1 MVFDI
6 RRIKVVVLS
15 KKKRKEKKREE
26 VHLKKKKLIKRNRFV
41 ILVRYTH
48 GICSFML
55 TNLSTPLP

>member
-15 KKKRKEKKREE
+15 KKKRKEKRRSTLK
-26 VHLKKKKLIKRNRFV
+26 KKKKLINRNRFV
-41 ILVRYTH
+41 ILIRYTH